1 MQFER
6 RTEASAVRRASS
18 DSTLLKPPNKAEPE
32 AEEAVEGRGLAK
44 GNSPERNMLRT
55 QSRMQ

>member
-18 DSTLLKPPNKAEPE
+18 DPTPTKPPNEAEPE
-32 AEEAVEGRGLAK
+32 EAKEAVEGRGLAK
-44 GNSPERNMLRT
+44 GNLS
-55 QSRMQ
+55 